1 MNDRNCLESVD
12 TNCSWIDEFLA
23 LNWTTAEKSLHR
35 RCRWVRSSSDSYH
48 FGTTF
53 HSIDHLVRRD
63 GRDALPFLRGDQQQQ
78 KQLLLFFLALLYW
91 VTMYK
96 TSGNERTAG
105 TRYYSRLPLR
115 YPNELLLMYF
125 ISIISSLSSA
135 EFTITCRFNNNDD
148 DASVYTTL
156 YFKDDNS
163 MFHALKICNFI
174 IYQH

>member
-1 MNDRNCLESVD
+1 MFRVWFTLLFQTSNSISLINHNTLTSFTMNDRNCLESVD

-23 LNWTTAEKSLHR
+23 LNWTTAEKPPPLG
-35 RCRWVRSSSDSYH
+35 RWVRSSSDSYH

-53 HSIDHLVRRD
+53 YSIDHLVRD

-105 TRYYSRLPLR
+105 TRSPLAATSMSC
-115 YPNELLLMYF
+115 YWCILFLLYHLGT
-125 ISIISSLSSA
+125 
-135 EFTITCRFNNNDD
+135 EFTITCRLDD
-148 DASVYTTL
+148 DYFVY
-156 YFKDDNS
+156 
-163 MFHALKICNFI
+163 
-174 IYQH
+174 